1 MAKRVLKILLA
12 LLMLLCMGGC
22 WDALN
27 IDDRAIITAVLVDYK
42 DGIYSFYVEVAN
54 ITSKTLGAQTGQ
66 GSQSANSSVVIGS
79 GKSFAD
85 ARTDLDN
92 KLDKPI
98 FLGAVQALV
107 ITERMAEYGIEE
119 YALRIRQ
126 MQQYRKTMD
135 VVVTPDEPE
144 DFLKIRVE
152 NQPLVG
158 FAVEDSLETLKQLGA
173 TFHLSLA
180 DLLEKQCSRNPCYLL
195 STISSVEG
203 QIKVIGYTIFCEG
216 KSVGFIPYEE
226 SRGIIYMA
234 ARESDPRFDY
244 VIPLEDQRVT
254 LEIKLK
260 SIAITPYYDGI
271 VPGFDVSL
279 QFVSNSLYPS
289 SNIIITQDAN
299 KTLEQ
304 NAERLLCEE
313 IAKTLKVSQEAKCD
327 YLTFSQIFRS
337 RYEDIYD
344 QMIWSEEFP
353 KAWFSIDVSVE
364 ALDNDTVDYNPR
376 GLGG

>member
-1 MAKRVLKILLA
+1 MARRVLKILLA
-12 LLMLLCMGGC
+12 FLMLLCMGGC

-119 YALRIRQ
+119 YALRVRQ
-126 MQQYRKTMD
+126 MQEYRKTMD

-144 DFLKIRVE
+144 EFLKIRVE

-158 FAVEDSLETLKQLGA
+158 FAVEDSLETLKQLGV

-180 DLLEKQCSRNPCYLL
+180 ELLEKQCSRNPCYLL

-244 VIPLEDQRVT
+244 VIPLGDQQVT

-260 SIAITPYYDGI
+260 SIAITPHYDGI